1 MGVVVTSVHIEKMK
15 NNSNGD
21 ATTATASSNNLNDE
35 ESATVTSS
43 TPTALILES
52 VVSTTFSDMGLHN
65 ALERSSSMDG
75 NTSASGGPNVASM
88 LTKSIST
95 SDILRVLIGAE
106 LATDE
111 TTVLTLSFTDFDG
124 SINER
129 GVTATETSIETTTSQ
144 NDGWPMFYA
153 GAMIT
158 LVFVSII
165 GVGYYVYKKEF
176 ASEKDASSSVSDGGD
191 NDKSHDNNN
200 NNSVHYSGD
209 LDLEVATTAASPGV
223 LGLKGHH
230 PQAATFDEN
239 VHPNNSRAYHRRN
252 RRGLSSSSQMDNS
265 TAFSSD
271 QTTITSTSKHP
282 LGIRSMG
289 KVESF
294 LTPQKTK
301 SDRMTVYDI
310 ERLTRT

>member
-1 MGVVVTSVHIEKMK
+1 MGVVVTSVHIERMK
-15 NNSNGD
+15 ND
-21 ATTATASSNNLNDE
+21 ATTAASSNNLNDE

-43 TPTALILES
+43 TSTALILES

-75 NTSASGGPNVASM
+75 NTSASGGPDVASM

-111 TTVLTLSFTDFDG
+111 TTVLTLSFTDFGG

-200 NNSVHYSGD
+200 NSVHYSGD

-230 PQAATFDEN
+230 PQAAILDEN
-239 VHPNNSRAYHRRN
+239 AHPNNSRAYHRRN
-252 RRGLSSSSQMDNS
+252 RRGLSSSSQTDNS

-271 QTTITSTSKHP
+271 QTAMTSTSKHP

-294 LTPQKTK
+294 LTPQKSK